1 MVKAWIADV
10 SALLE
15 EECYRRYYEA
25 LPDFRKEKADRI
37 KVPAGR
43 AQSVGVWALWDKIKE
58 KYSLEFLDMEKGVN
72 FSHSGSLVMCA
83 AQVEGRKEA
92 RVGCDIEEKKS
103 ANIKVAARFFCAE
116 ELETIENAA
125 DKSEQDD
132 IFFRYWVLKE
142 SFMKATRKGMGLP
155 LDAFEIRL
163 GSPPKLIRKPEEF
176 EEPYYYCEYE
186 RKGLPYKM
194 AVCST
199 DSDID
204 SEILTEFEL
213 R

>member
-43 AQSVGVWALWDKIKE
+43 AQSVGVWALCEKIKE
-58 KYSLEFLDMEKGVN
+58 KYSLDFLDMEKAV
-72 FSHSGSLVMCA
+72 
-83 AQVEGRKEA
+83 
-92 RVGCDIEEKKS
+92 
-103 ANIKVAARFFCAE
+103 
-116 ELETIENAA
+116 
-125 DKSEQDD
+125 
-132 IFFRYWVLKE
+132 
-142 SFMKATRKGMGLP
+142 KGMGLP